1 MVEDTTPEI
10 TDINVMKEIKEVVA
24 ITENHETI
32 MVNNTTCQVAS
43 IQKKL
48 QIYQ

>member
-1 MVEDTTPEI
+1 MVEDTTQEI
-10 TDINVMKEIKEVVA
+10 TDINVMKEIIEVVA
-24 ITENHETI
+24 ITENHGIT
-32 MVNNTTCQVAS
+32 MVNNTTFQVAS